1 MTDVYKIGI
10 SIALANGVSPV
21 LVAHELFAALKP
33 AMDAGVADAKT
44 LIDENRGLI
53 AHIFGLA
60 CERHQVGTE
69 AAAARILS
77 YIGPA
82 LADMKRRTDHL
93 GRQFEQLACE
103 IEATAA
109 TPRVLN

>member
-1 MTDVYKIGI
+1 MNDVYKIGI

-77 YIGPA
+77 YIEPA
-82 LADMKRRTDHL
+82 LADQERRFDHVSRRL
-93 GRQFEQLACE
+93 DR
-103 IEATAA
+103 ATAKIGRRNQGA
-109 TPRVLN
+109 RH